1 MIFEPGNIINEKYE
15 IIDFIGEGGFGLV
28 YKIKD
33 LEVEEFR
40 ALKCLNPQLVED
52 CPDLI
57 SSFDREVNA
66 IKQVNHENVVKIFSV
81 EETEFEKN
89 KVKFFTMEYTSEGN
103 LSEFLKQQDTYLSEE
118 KLLRWVT
125 QLLLALTAI
134 NEKVIHRDIK
144 PENILVFGEN
154 VKISDFGLSRFI
166 EESTRTLTFKG
177 LGTPLYMAP
186 EIWENATP
194 TISIDQYSMGLVFYF
209 MSTLK
214 HPFLPIPSEVNP
226 NEYHE
231 YLRDCHLF
239 VKPKEPIELNPRLP
253 EKLNNII
260 IKMLEKEPISRFE
273 NPDKILSYLEEY
285 DSISEQNIPS
295 YIEEVV
301 KIANKTIEKSEAEE
315 KKKRLE
321 SKKREEEYR
330 RRQDIFEFHCQK
342 LISSFDGIV
351 DNINRHIKNANTKI
365 RKIEII
371 SSPHSHMRQ
380 YTFCNK
386 GLTVEIEKCPGVNEV
401 PNIIAWGKCYID
413 AYEDGFNLLL
423 QLKEDGPYATW
434 LSCEVEGNSL
444 YPTKA
449 RYLRPHAVLE
459 FNELNDALR
468 GLHATHRYIVDL
480 KELDNKLF
488 INLVKKLVSI

>member
-15 IIDFIGEGGFGLV
+15 IIDFIGAGGFGVV

-40 ALKCLNPQLVED
+40 ALKCLDSRLVEVY
-52 CPDLI
+52 PDLI

-81 EETEFEKN
+81 EEMEFENN

-103 LSEFLKQQDTYLSEE
+103 LSKFLKQQDTYLSEE

-226 NEYHE
+226 YE
-231 YLRDCHLF
+231 YLRNCHLF

-253 EKLNNII
+253 KKLNNII

-434 LSCEVEGNSL
+434 LSCEVQDNPVYS
-444 YPTKA
+444 KA
-449 RYLRPHAVLE
+449 RYLSPHAVLE
-459 FNELNDALR
+459 LDKLNDALR
-468 GLHATHRYIVDL
+468 SLHAAHIYLVDL

-488 INLVKKLVSI
+488 INLVKKLMSI